1 MNKQVMQTMKKAKKK
16 GLTPLEVLHMQEIA
30 KREALKMENEAIE
43 KSFLFMLA
51 IPLNVLV
58 NDYWPKSAKKRAP
71 KFIEDVIS
79 LYESVLAETVTE
91 RELSDLLKEYAG
103 ITVNEEWLRKIEEKK
118 VEHERREQAQER
130 P

>member
-16 GLTPLEVLHMQEIA
+16 GLSPLEVLHMQEIA

-58 NDYWPKSAKKRAP
+58 NDYWPKSSKKRAP
-71 KFIEDVIS
+71 KFIDDVIS
-79 LYESVLAETVTE
+79 LYESVQDGVVTE
-91 RELSDLLKEYAG
+91 RELADLLKEYAG
-103 ITVNEEWLRKIEEKK
+103 HTVNELWLQKIERKK
-118 VEHERREQAQER
+118 NERSEQAQER
-130 P
+130 S

>member
-71 KFIEDVIS
+71 KFIDDVIS
-79 LYESVLAETVTE
+79 LYESVQDGVVTE
-91 RELSDLLKEYAG
+91 RELADLLKEYAG
-103 ITVNEEWLRKIEEKK
+103 HTVNELWLQKIERNK
-118 VEHERREQAQER
+118 HERREQAQER
-130 P
+130 S

>member
-43 KSFLFMLA
+43 KSFLYMLA

-58 NDYWPKSAKKRAP
+58 HDYWPKTAKKKAP
-71 KFIEDVIS
+71 KLVDDIIS
-79 LYESVLAETVTE
+79 LYESVLEGVVTE
-91 RELSDLLKEYAG
+91 RELADVLKEYAG
-103 ITVNEEWLRKIEEKK
+103 HTVNELWLQKIERNKGE
-118 VEHERREQAQER
+118 
-130 P
+130 